1 MVRPEAGF
9 SLAIFSHE
17 ATILSFV
24 KYCFTEITRL
34 HTSDFAANFSAN
46 SHFDG
51 CELVN
56 IAMNVHVRKHALN
69 TFVVSQLVH
78 IDQKEKLPKKS
89 LV

>member
-1 MVRPEAGF
+1 M
-9 SLAIFSHE
+9 
-17 ATILSFV
+17 

-34 HTSDFAANFSAN
+34 HTSDFAANFSVN

-56 IAMNVHVRKHALN
+56 LATNVHVRKHALS

-78 IDQKEKLPKKS
+78 IDQKEKLQEEISRVKS
-89 LV
+89 PSMA